1 VWGWPGVVWPR
12 RPSARVAWRAAQS
25 LPELSAGLE
34 KLSEAQ
40 REYGRGFP
48 ASIGTVWCTGER
60 GPAWAR
66 GRAWLGAGART
77 GVNQACQSRS
87 NTWRHCFYPSSN
99 ADRALIFANLGKI
112 TV

>member
-1 VWGWPGVVWPR
+1 VVWPR

-25 LPELSAGLE
+25 SLELSAWLE
-34 KLSEAQ
+34 KSSEAR

-48 ASIGTVWCTGER
+48 ALIDAARCTGGR

-66 GRAWLGAGART
+66 GRARLGAGART
-77 GVNQACQSRS
+77 CVNQACQPRS
-87 NTWRHCFYPSSN
+87 NTWRHCFCPSSN
-99 ADRALIFANLGKI
+99 ADRAQIFANLGKI